1 VASVTGSTVSQHTD
15 TLGSIVTRTNVIR
28 GVVGTTVYEP
38 YGSLGTADPY
48 EQRPGFTGHM
58 TDAATTLSYMQQRYY
73 DPIAM
78 RFASV
83 DPVAASTTDGGN
95 FNRYWYANNN
105 PYKYTDPDGEFAIGF
120 AIGFAIDVGVQLYSG
135 KSLGEVDLGSA
146 VAAGAVSAII
156 PGLGNLGKA
165 GIQST
170 KTIASSTRAIA
181 KIAEKSANTANRA
194 TKNAVAT
201 ARNSDKISSAT
212 ADVGKAAVTAAVHQA
227 VKHEA
232 QSVAPEVT
240 VRDSIQS
247 VAPGSDPNALH
258 LTIRG
263 ANTDPVEIEQK

>member
-78 RFASV
+78 RFVSV

-105 PYKYTDPDGEFAIGF
+105 PYKFTDPDGRFSLDNVIDAGMAIYDAGQF
-120 AIGFAIDVGVQLYSG
+120 LGAAAAATVGAITGNEALTNAGLEGMAETGANLATSAAAAVIPGVSAGMLRAAKAADNAADAAKSTSRAEPASERSARNIGRQVERDLGKDARRALHDAKESGAGDRTMDQLKQDARDLYS
-135 KSLGEVDLGSA
+135 E
-146 VAAGAVSAII
+146 AGMEI
-156 PGLGNLGKA
+156 PKWL
-165 GIQST
+165 
-170 KTIASSTRAIA
+170 
-181 KIAEKSANTANRA
+181 E
-194 TKNAVAT
+194 
-201 ARNSDKISSAT
+201 
-212 ADVGKAAVTAAVHQA
+212 
-227 VKHEA
+227 
-232 QSVAPEVT
+232 
-240 VRDSIQS
+240 
-247 VAPGSDPNALH
+247 
-258 LTIRG
+258 
-263 ANTDPVEIEQK
+263 